1 MRMRDFTMGKYE
13 ELCLALLDS
22 GYTPLT
28 VYSYLEG
35 QKKKNNKLVVLRHDI
50 DRKPMNALKMAELEN
65 ELKIQSTYYFRFP
78 YTFKSDIIKRIKRI

>member
-1 MRMRDFTMGKYE
+1 MGNVIRMRDFTLKKYE

-35 QKKKNNKLVVLRHDI
+35 QKEKNNKLVVLRHDI
-50 DRKPMNALKMAELEN
+50 DSGFSHH
-65 ELKIQSTYYFRFP
+65 Q
-78 YTFKSDIIKRIKRI
+78 

>member
-1 MRMRDFTMGKYE
+1 MIMFMRDFTLKKYK

-35 QKKKNNKLVVLRHDI
+35 QKKKNNKFVVLRHDI
-50 DRKPMNALKMAELEN
+50 DRKFGNALRMAEWV
-65 ELKIQSTYYFRFP
+65 
-78 YTFKSDIIKRIKRI
+78 